1 LCCIASL
8 IISFISAKFV
18 VSAVF
23 ANLHHAVFANKIGL
37 MGGFIFHK
45 GVVFVFA
52 QIGVVGLAC
61 PVVRA

>member
-1 LCCIASL
+1 MIASL
-8 IISFISAKFV
+8 IISFISMNFTE
-18 VSAVF
+18 SAHL
-23 ANLHHAVFANKIGL
+23 ANLQPACSAIFIGSK
-37 MGGFIFHK
+37 GAERFPS